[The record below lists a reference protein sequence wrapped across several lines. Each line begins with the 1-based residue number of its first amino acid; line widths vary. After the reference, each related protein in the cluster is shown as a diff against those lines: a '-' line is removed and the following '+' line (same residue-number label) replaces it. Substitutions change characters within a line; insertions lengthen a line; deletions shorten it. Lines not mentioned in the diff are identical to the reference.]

1 MPLLMYLKSYS
12 EFMLD
17 LPHRFKAIVS
27 RRINR
32 RSKFSQSND
41 QSDSEITRY
50 SRTIW
55 KFIENEKTF
64 NKFRRNFYYR
74 QILEHVDFKLGKDYL
89 SKIQS
94 IEPSFLPNNY
104 DSIKNDKIGKPRRYQ
119 FSGCGSISPTTLR
132 YISVMLELK
141 KLFDLKGRIK
151 VAEIGIG
158 YGGQFVLINEF
169 MNVESYSAFDLPQ
182 VLELSE
188 KFISSVSKTDKFVK
202 KDIYNVQSEQFDLL
216 ISNYAFS
223 ELPIH
228 IQREYVEKI
237 ISRAK
242 MGYMIMNSGKT
253 DLTGRSAGKISL
265 SELQNSITGL
275 EVLQEI
281 PLTGADNYLLVWG
294 RS

>member
-1 MPLLMYLKSYS
+1 MNFLMYLKSYS
-12 EFMLD
+12 EFVLD
-17 LPHRFKAIVS
+17 LPLRLKEVLS
-27 RRINR
+27 RHINR
-32 RSKFSQSND
+32 RSKFTKSTD

-50 SRTIW
+50 SNMIW
-55 KFIENEKTF
+55 KFIENEKIF
-64 NKFRRNFYYR
+64 NRFRRNFYYR
-74 QILEHVDFKLGKDYL
+74 QILEHVDFDLGRDYL

-94 IEPSFLPNNY
+94 IESSFFPNYY
-104 DSIKNDKIGKPRRYQ
+104 DSIKNDKIGRPRLYR
-119 FSGCGSISPTTLR
+119 FNGCGTFSPTTLR
-132 YISVMLELK
+132 YVSVMLELK
-141 KLFDLKGRIK
+141 KLFNFKGPIK

-158 YGGQFVLINEF
+158 YGGQFAIINEF
-169 MNVESYSAFDLPQ
+169 ISVENYSAFDLPQ
-182 VLELSE
+182 VLVLSE
-188 KFISSVSKTDKFVK
+188 KFISLVSPTDNFVK
-202 KDIYNVQSEQFDLL
+202 KDIYNVESEQFDLI

-265 SELQNSITGL
+265 SELQNSINGL

-281 PLTGADNYLLVWG
+281 PLTGPDNYLLIWG

>member
-1 MPLLMYLKSYS
+1 MNFLMYLKSYS
-12 EFMLD
+12 EFILD
-17 LPHRFKAIVS
+17 LPHRIKAIAS

-32 RSKFSQSND
+32 RSKFTQSND

-55 KFIENEKTF
+55 KFIENEKAF

-74 QILEHVDFKLGKDYL
+74 QILEHVDFELGKDYL

-104 DSIKNDKIGKPRRYQ
+104 DSIKNDKIGKPRRYR
-119 FSGCGSISPTTLR
+119 FKDCGSISPTTLR
-132 YISVMLELK
+132 YVSVMLELE
-141 KLFDLKGRIK
+141 KLFDLKGPIK

-169 MNVESYSAFDLPQ
+169 LNIESYSAFDLPQ

-188 KFISSVSKTDKFVK
+188 KFISSVSLSDKFVK
-202 KDIYNVQSEQFDLL
+202 KDIYNFESEQFDLL

-228 IQREYVEKI
+228 VQREYVEKI
-237 ISRAK
+237 ISRAR

-253 DLTGRSAGKISL
+253 DFTGRSAGKISL
-265 SELQNSITGL
+265 SELQKSITGL
-275 EVLQEI
+275 KVLQEI
-281 PLTGADNYLLVWG
+281 PLTGPDNYLLVWG
-294 RS
+294 LP

>member
-1 MPLLMYLKSYS
+1 
-12 EFMLD
+12 
-17 LPHRFKAIVS
+17 
-27 RRINR
+27 
-32 RSKFSQSND
+32 
-41 QSDSEITRY
+41 
-50 SRTIW
+50 
-55 KFIENEKTF
+55 
-64 NKFRRNFYYR
+64 
-74 QILEHVDFKLGKDYL
+74 VDFELGRDYVN
-89 SKIQS
+89 KIQS
-94 IEPSFLPNNY
+94 IEPEFLLKNY
-104 DSIKNDKIGKPRRYQ
+104 VSIKNDSIGKPRLYR
-119 FSGCGSISPTTLR
+119 FSGCGTISPTTLR

-141 KLFDLKGRIK
+141 KLFKLETPIK

-158 YGGQFVLINEF
+158 YGGQFAIINEF
-169 MNVESYSAFDLPQ
+169 MNVQSYSAFDLPQ

-188 KFISSVSKTDKFVK
+188 KFISSVSSTHNFVK
-202 KDIYNVQSEQFDLL
+202 KDIYNVESEQFDLL

-265 SELQNSITGL
+265 SELQYKITGL

-281 PLTGADNYLLVWG
+281 PLTGPDNYLLVWG
-294 RS
+294 R

>member
-1 MPLLMYLKSYS
+1 
-12 EFMLD
+12 
-17 LPHRFKAIVS
+17 
-27 RRINR
+27 
-32 RSKFSQSND
+32 
-41 QSDSEITRY
+41 
-50 SRTIW
+50 
-55 KFIENEKTF
+55 
-64 NKFRRNFYYR
+64 
-74 QILEHVDFKLGKDYL
+74 
-89 SKIQS
+89 
-94 IEPSFLPNNY
+94 
-104 DSIKNDKIGKPRRYQ
+104 
-119 FSGCGSISPTTLR
+119 
-132 YISVMLELK
+132 MLELK
-141 KLFDLKGRIK
+141 KLFDLKGPIK

-188 KFISSVSKTDKFVK
+188 KFISSVSKTDNFVK
-202 KDIYNVQSEQFDLL
+202 KDIYNVESEPFDLL

-265 SELQNSITGL
+265 SELQDSITGL

>member
-1 MPLLMYLKSYS
+1 MNFLMNLKSYI
-12 EFMLD
+12 EFVLD
-17 LPHRFKAIVS
+17 LPLRLKEGLS
-27 RRINR
+27 RQIIG
-32 RSKFSQSND
+32 RSKFTKSND
-41 QSDSEITRY
+41 QSDSEITQY
-50 SRTIW
+50 SKMIW
-55 KFIENEKTF
+55 KFIKNERTF

-74 QILEHVDFKLGKDYL
+74 QILEHVDFALGRDYL
-89 SKIQS
+89 RKIES
-94 IEPSFLPNNY
+94 IEPSFLPKNY
-104 DSIKNDKIGKPRRYQ
+104 VLIKNDNIGKPRLYK
-119 FSGCGSISPTTLR
+119 FSGCGTISPTTLR

-141 KLFDLKGRIK
+141 KLFQFEAPIK

-158 YGGQFVLINEF
+158 YGGQFVIINEF
-169 MNVESYSAFDLPQ
+169 MNIQSYSAFDLPQ

-188 KFISSVSKTDKFVK
+188 KFISSVSSTHNFVK
-202 KDIYNVQSEQFDLL
+202 KDIYNVEPEQFDLL

-242 MGYMIMNSGKT
+242 MGYMIMNSGKS

-265 SELQNSITGL
+265 SELQDKITGL

-281 PLTGADNYLLVWG
+281 PLTGPDNYLLVWG
-294 RS
+294 R

>member
-1 MPLLMYLKSYS
+1 MYLKSYS

-17 LPHRFKAIVS
+17 LPHRLKAIVS
-27 RRINR
+27 RRISR

-104 DSIKNDKIGKPRRYQ
+104 NSIKNDKIGKPRRYQ
-119 FSGCGSISPTTLR
+119 FRSCGSISPTTLR

-141 KLFDLKGRIK
+141 KLFDLKGPIK

-188 KFISSVSKTDKFVK
+188 KFISSVSKTDNFVK
-202 KDIYNVQSEQFDLL
+202 KDIYNVESEPFDLL

-265 SELQNSITGL
+265 SELQDSITGL